1 MTAGFVTCL
10 QLKRD
15 FRMAMP
21 IECSIKIQRGKSVPT
36 LLTLLA
42 LGLWP
47 QVARA
52 EHLCAGRS
60 NEYTVTEVYDQSGG
74 VVEAWCEW
82 GSEDNGSAAA
92 KRYFSPE
99 QWKALFDHIEED
111 KTRDRRERILMGQRR
126 RQLEQGLWF
135 LPGEDPFADWQTEP
149 GTTIDVAS
157 NSGGSGC
164 AASYW
169 TLNGAVIMTAF
180 EGSEGAARISYQGYG
195 IPVPGKPKKMK
206 IALTQSGET
215 QTVSAIVSR
224 AGPRGNKMGMVT
236 FNVPSGR
243 ALANAIEDVQSYSL
257 SDGNGNVYF
266 SGQWHDGLKVR
277 NAMKIC
283 LEQQR

>member
-1 MTAGFVTCL
+1 MTAQLIACL
-10 QLKRD
+10 QLQRD
-15 FRMAMP
+15 FRMATPM
-21 IECSIKIQRGKSVPT
+21 ECSIKIQRGKLLPT
-36 LLTLLA
+36 FLTFLA
-42 LGLWP
+42 FGLWP
-47 QVARA
+47 QAARA

-82 GSEDNGSAAA
+82 GSGSNEGAASM
-92 KRYFSPE
+92 RYFSPQ

-111 KTRDRRERILMGQRR
+111 KKRDQRERVLMGQRR

-135 LPGEDPFADWQTEP
+135 LPGQTPFADWQSEP
-149 GTTIDVAS
+149 GANTGVAS
-157 NSGGSGC
+157 NLRGSGC

-180 EGSEGAARISYQGYG
+180 EGSEGTARISYQGYG
-195 IPVPGKPKKMK
+195 IPAPEKPKTMK
-206 IALTQSGET
+206 ITLTQSGET
-215 QTVSAIVSR
+215 QTVTAIVSK
-224 AGPRGNKMGMVT
+224 AGSRGNKMGMVT

-243 ALANAIEDVQSYSL
+243 ALANAIEDVESYSL

-277 NAMKIC
+277 NAMRGC
-283 LEQQR
+283 LAKRR

>member
-1 MTAGFVTCL
+1 
-10 QLKRD
+10 
-15 FRMAMP
+15 MAMP
-21 IECSIKIQRGKSVPT
+21 MERSIIIQIGKLAPT
-36 LLTLLA
+36 CLTLLA
-42 LGLWP
+42 FGLWA
-47 QVARA
+47 QAARA

-60 NEYTVTEVYDQSGG
+60 DEYTVTEVYDQSGG

-82 GSEDNGSAAA
+82 GTEGDGGATSM
-92 KRYFSPE
+92 RYFSPE
-99 QWKALFDHIEED
+99 EWKAFFDHIEED
-111 KTRDRRERILMGQRR
+111 KKRARQERILMGQRR

-135 LPGEDPFADWQTEP
+135 LPGQTPFADWQTEP
-149 GTTIDVAS
+149 GATTGVAS
-157 NSGGSGC
+157 KLGGSGC

-195 IPVPGKPKKMK
+195 IPVPKKPKTMK

-215 QTVSAIVSR
+215 QTVTAIVSR
-224 AGPRGNKMGMVT
+224 VGHRGSKMGMVT

-257 SDGNGNVYF
+257 SDGKGNVYF

-277 NAMKIC
+277 NAMRRC
-283 LEQQR
+283 LEQR